1 MKTDIHLWSHLAHFF
16 IEKEMFQKI
25 VIEIK
30 TQILCSVT
38 FFSLPKIVPLWDN
51 VCKCYTARQ
60 ATNDDVIGRMR
71 TACCVTQSTKAHT
84 HNM

>member
-38 FFSLPKIVPLWDN
+38 FFSLPKIVPL
-51 VCKCYTARQ
+51 
-60 ATNDDVIGRMR
+60 
-71 TACCVTQSTKAHT
+71 
-84 HNM
+84 